1 MKRVETEPSEEKRP
15 SWERNTNGKKEK
27 VQSLHF
33 PSRADAPDII
43 SISSV
48 VMDAWRVLNIENEGS
63 VSSKIQLLLMLAFH
77 VTM

>member
-1 MKRVETEPSEEKRP
+1 MEEEHKRE
-15 SWERNTNGKKEK
+15 KEK
-27 VQSLHF
+27 VQSLHY

-63 VSSKIQLLLMLAFH
+63 VFF
-77 VTM
+77 

>member
-1 MKRVETEPSEEKRP
+1 MGEEHKRE
-15 SWERNTNGKKEK
+15 KEK

-63 VSSKIQLLLMLAFH
+63 VSSKILLLLMLAFH